1 MPLLDFFKRQWL
13 KKKRPESSSPSLSS
27 SPSVKA
33 APPTLRATA
42 AALSDPPTSVPTV
55 AARITDLQKRLWDEA
70 YSQARA
76 SDQKAVDTYEVF
88 LSTRLYK
95 DDTGTAES
103 QASEVDNTKQNEIV
117 QDAGK
122 RRLQMSQLIESG
134 LRRTEKDAKA
144 KQKMGDIIKVIPSV
158 KGIIDKAVQ
167 TSPVAIMV

>member
-1 MPLLDFFKRQWL
+1 
-13 KKKRPESSSPSLSS
+13 
-27 SPSVKA
+27 
-33 APPTLRATA
+33 
-42 AALSDPPTSVPTV
+42 V

-103 QASEVDNTKQNEIV
+103 QASEVDNTEQNEIV
-117 QDAGK
+117 QDADK

-144 KQKMGDIIKVIPSV
+144 KQKMGDIIKVIASV
-158 KGIIDKAVQ
+158 KGVVDKAVQ
-167 TSPVAIMV
+167 TSPVATMVWASVCFGLEVCSAATELTAQF